1 MTTSKPRLLTGDTP
15 TGKLHLGHWVGSLA
29 LRVAL
34 QESYDCYFIIA
45 NVHAFTTRA
54 ESPAEI
60 RQNTL
65 EIALDYLAAGI
76 DPKQSHIF
84 VQSEIPAIAELT
96 CFFSMLI
103 SFPRVMRNPT
113 IKDEI
118 RQKNLGDNYPFG
130 FLLYPVGQVADILS
144 FRPEI
149 VPVGE
154 DQIAHLELAREC
166 ARRFNQIYCGV
177 DPQTKDE
184 DYVSSGGLFPVI
196 QAKLSPVR
204 RLVGTGPPNADGT
217 LPKMSKSLNNAIY
230 LSDDPDTIK
239 KKVMGMYT
247 DPHRLRATD
256 PGTVENNPLWIFHDI
271 FNLDKEWV
279 MQAKD
284 KYRKGQIKDVEC
296 KHQLTDIL
304 VAATQPIRERRK
316 IYEKDL
322 GQILQILKE
331 GTEQANRLAEDTLS
345 KAKAF
350 MKQDYF
356 KRALKLNKE

>member
-1 MTTSKPRLLTGDTP
+1 MAQLKPRLLTGDTP

-34 QESYDCYFIIA
+34 QKSYDCYFIIA
-45 NVHAFTTRA
+45 NIHAFTTRA
-54 ESPAEI
+54 EFPKEI

-84 VQSEIPAIAELT
+84 VQSEVPAIAELT

-130 FLLYPVGQVADILS
+130 FLLYPVG
-144 FRPEI
+144 
-149 VPVGE
+149 E

-184 DYVSSGGLFPVI
+184 NYVSSGGLFPIV
-196 QAKLSPVR
+196 QPKLSPVH
-204 RLVGTGPPNADGT
+204 RLIGTGPPNADGIF
-217 LPKMSKSLNNAIY
+217 PKMSKSLNNAIY

-239 KKVMGMYT
+239 KKVMSMYT
-247 DPHRLRATD
+247 DPRRLRATD
-256 PGTVENNPLWIFHDI
+256 PGTVENNPLWIFHDV
-271 FNLDKEWV
+271 FNPNKDWV
-279 MQAKD
+279 IEAKD

-296 KHQLTDIL
+296 KHQLVDIL
-304 VAATQPIRERRK
+304 LEITQPMRERRK
-316 IYEKDL
+316 IYENEL
-322 GQILQILKE
+322 GEVLKILNQ
-331 GTEQANRLAEDTLS
+331 GTEQANKIAEDTLE
-345 KAKAF
+345 KAKIF

-356 KRALKLNKE
+356 KRTLKLKKS